1 LPKTVVFDRFQ
12 DVVFPHLCAGCLIPI
27 PLTEMW
33 ITTGKG
39 AGFDLLTD
47 RDKVTAVIV
56 PVCEKCIESLSPEE
70 KKQLEAEEELGDFFI
85 PSVKNSILSCRVKAN
100 MVHLSLEQDTIV
112 AALLAKNEDIVIEE
126 DQASGDVVIE
136 EDQASGD
143 VVIEEDQASGDIVI
157 EEDQASGDVV
167 IEEDQASG
175 DDKQKKNEITP
186 GSCNRC
192 GHPDFEYD
200 SYFKEYSCKSCG
212 QVAEGR

>member
-1 LPKTVVFDRFQ
+1 
-12 DVVFPHLCAGCLIPI
+12 
-27 PLTEMW
+27 MW

-70 KKQLEAEEELGDFFI
+70 KKQLEAEEEPGDFFI

-100 MVHLSLEQDTIV
+100 MVHLTLEQDTIV
-112 AALLAKNEDIVIEE
+112 AALLALNEDIVIEE

-136 EDQASGD
+136 EY
-143 VVIEEDQASGDIVI
+143 
-157 EEDQASGDVV
+157 
-167 IEEDQASG
+167 QASG

-212 QVAEGR
+212 QVAEGL